1 MQDMNTLILAPLM
14 MYDKSLE
21 ENLTMYDEMPYVR
34 DDSLCNRST
43 VRLVSGNIIKYYRYK
58 LVDPYLLY
66 PDHN

>member
-1 MQDMNTLILAPLM
+1 MQDMNPLILAPLM

-21 ENLTMYDEMPYVR
+21 ENLTMYDEMPYIR

-43 VRLVSGNIIKYYRYK
+43 VRLVSGNIIKYYRYN